1 MGERAGQRVM
11 QGVPEGDGHG
21 EESQRQISH
30 ADLSRELR
38 EGLPGKPGSWEVAVG
53 LVAGEDNSFCI
64 PWEIGSQVSP

>member
-21 EESQRQISH
+21 EESQRQVSH

-38 EGLPGKPGSWEVAVG
+38 EGLPGKPGK
-53 LVAGEDNSFCI
+53 L
-64 PWEIGSQVSP
+64 GSCGGFGGRRGQ